1 MNRMN
6 AALAMTEDI
15 TILTAEIEI
24 AGVHAVCDPLGSLFL
39 SGSRTLVVSDLHLE
53 KGAAFARRGM
63 MLPPYDTALTL
74 RLLETVIDRYRPIRV
89 ISLGDSFHDRHGA
102 ASLPSQSDDQLR
114 TLISGR
120 EWFWIAGNH
129 DPDQPADLD
138 GHSVQELQFDG
149 LRFRH
154 EPSGNDEEAQ
164 GEIAGH
170 LHPAARVVRRNKGV
184 RRPCF
189 ATDGKRLV
197 LPSFGVM
204 TGGMNLRHPAFE
216 GLFDRRKLMAH
227 LLGRERIY
235 SVPFDRLTG

>member
-6 AALAMTEDI
+6 AARVMTEDMA
-15 TILTAEIEI
+15 ILTADIEIE
-24 AGVHAVCDPLGSLFL
+24 GVAAVCDPLGALYL
-39 SGSRTLVVSDLHLE
+39 PDSRTLVVSDLHLE

-74 RLLETVIDRYRPIRV
+74 QLLELVIARYGPARV
-89 ISLGDSFHDRHGA
+89 ISLGDSFHDRQGA
-102 ASLPSQSDDQLR
+102 AGLPSACDDTLR
-114 TLISGR
+114 SLIAGR

-129 DPDQPADLD
+129 DPDQPGDLD
-138 GHSVQELQFDG
+138 GHSVQELYFDG
-149 LRFRH
+149 LCFRH
-154 EPSGNDEEAQ
+154 EPAADPQAAC

-204 TGGMNLRHPAFE
+204 TGGMNLRHPAFN
-216 GLFDRRKLMAH
+216 GLFDRHLLTAH

-235 SVPFDRLTG
+235 SVPFNRLVG

>member
-1 MNRMN
+1 MN
-6 AALAMTEDI
+6 AARVMTEEM
-15 TILTAEIEI
+15 TIQTADIEI
-24 AGVHAVCDPLGSLFL
+24 SGVPAVCDPLGALFL
-39 SGSRTLVVSDLHLE
+39 PESQTLVVSDLHLE

-74 RLLETVIDRYRPIRV
+74 QLLELVIGRYDPVRV

-102 ASLPSQSDDQLR
+102 AGLPSASDGKLR
-114 TLISGR
+114 ALISGR

-129 DPDQPADLD
+129 DPDQPADLE
-138 GHSVQELQFDG
+138 GHCVQELYFDG
-149 LRFRH
+149 LCFRH
-154 EPSGNDEEAQ
+154 EPVADPQTAN

-189 ATDGKRLV
+189 ATDGSRLV

-204 TGGMNLRHPAFE
+204 TGGMNLRHPAFN
-216 GLFDRRKLMAH
+216 GLFDRRKLTAH

-235 SVPFDRLTG
+235 SVPFDRLVG

>member
-1 MNRMN
+1 MN
-6 AALAMTEDI
+6 AARVMTEDM
-15 TILTAEIEI
+15 TILTADIDI
-24 AGVHAVCDPLGSLFL
+24 AGTPAVCDPLGALFL
-39 SGSRTLVVSDLHLE
+39 PDSQTLVVSDLHLE

-74 RLLETVIDRYRPIRV
+74 QLLEMVIGRYSPVRV

-102 ASLPSQSDDQLR
+102 AGLSNASDSQLR
-114 TLISGR
+114 SLICGR

-129 DPDQPADLD
+129 DPDQPGDLD
-138 GHSVQELQFDG
+138 GHCVQELQFDG

-154 EPSGNDEEAQ
+154 EPSCDPETIQ

-189 ATDGKRLV
+189 ATDGTRLV

-204 TGGMNLRHPAFE
+204 TGGMNLRHPVFE
-216 GLFDRRKLMAH
+216 GLFDRRRLTAH

-235 SVPFDRLTG
+235 SVPFDRLIG